1 VTYPTIDAGLM
12 LEPSTELRYLP
23 ESPTCLQLGP
33 LSGQVAWVGIQH
45 GQGSAVGSVNL
56 LDPDNRTNR
65 MLPLPGRPGFVVETD
80 RPETLLVGLD
90 RRLVLFDLRTGATT
104 ETGARIEEDP
114 STMINDGVAAPF
126 GVVFGTKDPA
136 FTDPL
141 GSLYLLRNGASDL
154 VKLRGEQTCSNGKV
168 VIADE
173 DTWQLLDID
182 TATRQVVRYQI
193 DPDAGELVDRGV
205 VTQLADDDGYPDG
218 MVLTPDGK
226 SVIVAIFNTGEVD
239 HGEARQLSL
248 ATGAIEAGWR
258 TPGSPQVTCPLLF
271 MAGSEV
277 KLLLTTANEHMD
289 ATKRAR
295 HPHAGCLFVAATAFG
310 TPPPPPPLVPLTA

>member
-1 VTYPTIDAGLM
+1 M
-12 LEPSTELRYLP
+12 
-23 ESPTCLQLGP
+23 
-33 LSGQVAWVGIQH
+33 
-45 GQGSAVGSVNL
+45 
-56 LDPDNRTNR
+56 
-65 MLPLPGRPGFVVETD
+65 
-80 RPETLLVGLD
+80 
-90 RRLVLFDLRTGATT
+90 
-104 ETGARIEEDP
+104 
-114 STMINDGVAAPF
+114 
-126 GVVFGTKDPA
+126 
-136 FTDPL
+136 
-141 GSLYLLRNGASDL
+141 
-154 VKLRGEQTCSNGKV
+154 
-168 VIADE
+168 
-173 DTWQLLDID
+173 
-182 TATRQVVRYQI
+182 
-193 DPDAGELVDRGV
+193 
-205 VTQLADDDGYPDG
+205 TQLADDDGYPDG

-248 ATGAIEAGWR
+248 ATGAIEAVWR